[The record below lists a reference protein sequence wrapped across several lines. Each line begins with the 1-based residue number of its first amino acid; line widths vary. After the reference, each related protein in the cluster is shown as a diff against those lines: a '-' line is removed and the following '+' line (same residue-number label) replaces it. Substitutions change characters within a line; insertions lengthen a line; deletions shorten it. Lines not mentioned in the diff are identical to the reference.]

1 MNNVVRV
8 AVCGAHMSGLPL
20 NDQLLRL
27 DAKLVSKTTTSAD
40 YRLYHLSDFHPSRP
54 GLLRVTQGGAAID
67 LEVWEVSLSNYG
79 AFVSAIPAPL
89 GIGTLELADGSWV
102 QGFLCESYAIKHAQ
116 DITSHG
122 GWRNF
127 LTSADHDYSM

>member
-1 MNNVVRV
+1 MNETVKV

-27 DAKLVSKTTTSAD
+27 EARLVSKTATSAD
-40 YRLYHLSDFHPSRP
+40 YRFYHLADFHPPRP
-54 GLLRVTQGGAAID
+54 GMVRVTQGGAAIS

-79 AFVSAIPAPL
+79 TFVAAIPAPL
-89 GIGTLELADGSWV
+89 CIGRLELVDGSWV
-102 QGFLCESYAIKHAQ
+102 QGFLCESYVIEHAQ

-122 GWRNF
+122 GWRQF
-127 LTSADHDYSM
+127 LASD